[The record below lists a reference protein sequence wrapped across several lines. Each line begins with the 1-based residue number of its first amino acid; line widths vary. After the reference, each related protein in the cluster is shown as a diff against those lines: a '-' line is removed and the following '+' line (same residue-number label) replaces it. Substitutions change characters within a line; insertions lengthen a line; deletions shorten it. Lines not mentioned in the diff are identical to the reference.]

1 MTASRT
7 NLGRRRLGA
16 LTLIVATAALLVA
29 MYAGPLAPALA
40 DAPQV
45 TLVTPGGSQKTLAL
59 EALAGT
65 EDVVGQTYALRSA
78 SNESST
84 TVTGF
89 SIDAL
94 LKAANID
101 PYAFSY
107 LEVQRPSGG
116 AVQLSSAQALA
127 EPPPVVY
134 ATPTGT
140 AFLRPSSGSGD
151 DNAGDAFEAPQGLTI
166 ALRKGSSLQVRVEAT
181 PRHTEVGKK
190 VSFKA
195 IVERAGS
202 GEALDY
208 SWYFDDGNSGE
219 GATAVHSFGKAG
231 SYAVVVGVKAE
242 GEETGTSAVVRIQV
256 GKASAGGPNREG
268 GGTNKARSAPD
279 SGASEGPSGGASG
292 SSAPSEAGGA
302 DPTSGAATPAAPSPH
317 PSRSAPKHANEPKDA
332 AKRATAPH
340 KESRQQAPAP
350 EPSGEEVSGELL
362 EGEVEAKPEVT
373 KTKRVAARTGTPE
386 ANGDSGGGVP
396 AAAWGLGAVV
406 ALLGIGALGEAGAFT
421 DLVPR
426 TLGRLR

>member
-1 MTASRT
+1 MK
-7 NLGRRRLGA
+7 RLLF
-16 LTLIVATAALLVA
+16 LTFVLLLFST
-29 MYAGPLAPALA
+29 GSALA

-45 TLVTPGGSQKTLAL
+45 TIVTPGGSQKTLAL

-65 EDVVGQTYALRSA
+65 EDVVGQTYALRSEA
-78 SNESST
+78 GESST

-116 AVQLSSAQALA
+116 AVQLSSTQALA
-127 EPPPVVY
+127 EPAPVVY

-166 ALRKGSSLQVRVEAT
+166 ALRKGASLQVKVEAT
-181 PRHTEVGKK
+181 PRRTEVGKK
-190 VSFKA
+190 VHFKA

-202 GEALDY
+202 GEVLDY

-219 GATAVHSFGKAG
+219 GATAVHSFAKPG

-256 GKASAGGPNREG
+256 GKASTGGPNRTG
-268 GGTNKARSAPD
+268 GGTNKAKNAPD
-279 SGASEGPSGGASG
+279 SGASEGASGGAETTTPTRAGASG
-292 SSAPSEAGGA
+292 STGTAAAQPAVPPSSPPPGAP
-302 DPTSGAATPAAPSPH
+302 DHRHKDKAAAKHAPAAKKQ
-317 PSRSAPKHANEPKDA
+317 A
-332 AKRATAPH
+332 
-340 KESRQQAPAP
+340 APAP
-350 EPSGEEVSGELL
+350 EPTGEEVSGELL
-362 EGEVEAKPEVT
+362 EGEAEAKPEVT
-373 KTKRVAARTGTPE
+373 KTKQVAARTGTPE
-386 ANGDSGGGVP
+386 VEDGGGGGGVP

-421 DLVPR
+421 DLIPR
-426 TLGRLR
+426 TLERLR

>member
-1 MTASRT
+1 MK
-7 NLGRRRLGA
+7 RLLF
-16 LTLIVATAALLVA
+16 LTLTILMLSTST
-29 MYAGPLAPALA
+29 ALA

-45 TLVTPGGSQKTLAL
+45 TLVTPGGTQKTLAL
-59 EALAGT
+59 EALTGT
-65 EDVVGQTYALRSA
+65 EDVIGQTYALRSEA
-78 SNESST
+78 GESST

-101 PYAFSY
+101 PYGFSY

-116 AVQLSSAQALA
+116 AVQLSSTQALA
-127 EPPPVVY
+127 EPAPVVY

-140 AFLRPSSGSGD
+140 AFLRPSSGPGD

-202 GEALDY
+202 GEVLDY

-219 GATAVHSFGKAG
+219 GATAVHSFAKPG

-256 GKASAGGPNREG
+256 GKASTGGPNRQG
-268 GGTNKARSAPD
+268 GGTNKATNAPD
-279 SGASEGPSGGASG
+279 GGASEGASG
-292 SSAPSEAGGA
+292 SGAEAAAPSEGGGPA
-302 DPTSGAATPAAPSPH
+302 STSGAATPAVPPSSPTANTPDPRH
-317 PSRSAPKHANEPKDA
+317 KNKAAAKSAPAPKKEA
-332 AKRATAPH
+332 APT
-340 KESRQQAPAP
+340 P
-350 EPSGEEVSGELL
+350 EPSGEEVRGELL
-362 EGEVEAKPEVT
+362 EGEAEAKPEVT
-373 KTKRVAARTGTPE
+373 KTKQVAARTGTPE
-386 ANGDSGGGVP
+386 ARDGDGGGGVP

-406 ALLGIGALGEAGAFT
+406 ALLGVGALGEAGAFT
-421 DLVPR
+421 DLIPR

>member
-1 MTASRT
+1 MGSRGHRPALT
-7 NLGRRRLGA
+7 CPPRARRLRLRGGA
-16 LTLIVATAALLVA
+16 RALIVVTAALFAA
-29 MYAGPLAPALA
+29 MAAGPVGSALA

-45 TLVTPGGSQKTLAL
+45 TLVTPGGTQKTLAL

-65 EDVVGQTYALRSA
+65 EDVIGETYALRSEA
-78 SNESST
+78 GETSA

-94 LKAANID
+94 LQAANID
-101 PYAFSY
+101 PYGFSY

-116 AVQLSSAQALA
+116 SVQLSAAQALDS
-127 EPPPVVY
+127 EPAPVVY

-151 DNAGDAFEAPQGLTI
+151 DNAGDSFEAPQGLTI

-202 GEALDY
+202 GERLDY
-208 SWYFDDGNSGE
+208 SWYFDDGDSGE
-219 GATAVHSFGKAG
+219 GASAVHSFAKPG

-256 GKASAGGPNREG
+256 GKATSGGPNRKG
-268 GGTNKARSAPD
+268 GGTNKAKDAPD
-279 SGASEGPSGGASG
+279 SGASEG
-292 SSAPSEAGGA
+292 E
-302 DPTSGAATPAAPSPH
+302 SGAATPAAPSESTP
-317 PSRSAPKHANEPKDA
+317 SAPAATAVPSPTHKHAKKAA
-332 AKRATAPH
+332 AKPAATP
-340 KESRQQAPAP
+340 KKQAAAAP
-350 EPSGEEVSGELL
+350 EPAGEVVSGELL

-373 KTKRVAARTGTPE
+373 KTEQVAARTGTPE
-386 ANGDSGGGVP
+386 AKSADGGGGVP
-396 AAAWGLGAVV
+396 AAAWGIGAVV
-406 ALLGIGALGEAGAFT
+406 ALLGVGALAEAGAFT
-421 DLVPR
+421 DLIPR

>member
-1 MTASRT
+1 MK
-7 NLGRRRLGA
+7 RLLF
-16 LTLIVATAALLVA
+16 LTLTILMLST
-29 MYAGPLAPALA
+29 GTALA

-45 TLVTPGGSQKTLAL
+45 TLVTPGGTQKTLAL

-65 EDVVGQTYALRSA
+65 EDVIGQTYALRSEA
-78 SNESST
+78 GESST

-101 PYAFSY
+101 PYGFSY

-116 AVQLSSAQALA
+116 AVQLSSTQALA
-127 EPPPVVY
+127 EPAPVVY

-190 VSFKA
+190 VSFEA

-202 GEALDY
+202 GEVLDY

-219 GATAVHSFGKAG
+219 GATAVHSFAKPGN
-231 SYAVVVGVKAE
+231 YAVVVGVKAE

-256 GKASAGGPNREG
+256 GKASTGGPNRKG
-268 GGTNKARSAPD
+268 GGTNKAKNAPD
-279 SGASEGPSGGASG
+279 SGASEGASG
-292 SSAPSEAGGA
+292 SGAEAAAPSEGGG
-302 DPTSGAATPAAPSPH
+302 PGSTSGAATPAVPPSSPT
-317 PSRSAPKHANEPKDA
+317 ANTPDPRHKNEAA
-332 AKRATAPH
+332 AKP
-340 KESRQQAPAP
+340 APATKKGAAPTP
-350 EPSGEEVSGELL
+350 EPTGEEVSGELL
-362 EGEVEAKPEVT
+362 EGEAEAKPEVT
-373 KTKRVAARTGTPE
+373 KTKQAAARTGTPE
-386 ANGDSGGGVP
+386 ARDGDGGGGVP

-406 ALLGIGALGEAGAFT
+406 ALLGVGALGEAGAFT
-421 DLVPR
+421 DLIPR